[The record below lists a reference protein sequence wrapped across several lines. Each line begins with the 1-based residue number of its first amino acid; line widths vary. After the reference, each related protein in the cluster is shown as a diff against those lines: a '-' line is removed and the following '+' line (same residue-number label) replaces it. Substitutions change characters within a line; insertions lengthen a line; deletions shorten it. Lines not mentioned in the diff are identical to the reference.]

1 MIITI
6 TGTPGTGKTYIAK
19 KLSEKTN
26 FKYMNLN
33 EIIKKEKLY
42 DKYDKK
48 AKTYDVDVKKLKII
62 DKKLDEYL
70 DKKNIKI
77 KKINYSQP
85 KKTTLQKL
93 IKGLKNKKK
102 TKNII
107 VDSHLSHYL
116 KSDLCIVVK
125 SDIKKI
131 SERLKKRKYDIKKIR
146 ENIESE
152 IFDVCLEEAKQQKR
166 NILLLYN

>member
-19 KLSEKTN
+19 KVAEKTN
-26 FKYMNLN
+26 FRYLNLN
-33 EIIKKEKLY
+33 KIIKKEKLY
-42 DKYDKK
+42 ERYDKK
-48 AKTYDVDVKKLKII
+48 AKTYDVEVKKLKII
-62 DKKLDEYL
+62 DKKLNEYL
-70 DKKNIKI
+70 DKKNSKI
-77 KKINYSQP
+77 TDDSQP

-93 IKGLKNKKK
+93 IKELKNKKK
-102 TKNII
+102 TRNII
-107 VDSHLSHYL
+107 IDSHLSHYL

-131 SERLKKRKYDIKKIR
+131 SERLKKRKYSIKKIR

-166 NILLLYN
+166 NIVILYN